1 MENIFCAVRR
11 TDGKTRF
18 VLCQDSK
25 KPRFLINKL
34 RKNLL
39 LLQSKIFSFQTVQ
52 IVIIEPC

>member
-11 TDGKTRF
+11 TDGKARF
-18 VLCQDSK
+18 VLYQDSK